1 MKYILIKEEKKA
13 RLGKIIIKN
22 RIIHTPVFMPVA
34 TIGTIKGIST
44 EELNAIGFKIILSNT
59 LHLMFTPG
67 EKVIELNEGLHK
79 FMNWNN
85 IILTDSGGFQ
95 AYSLKNKKI
104 KKDGIE
110 FKSTFDGK
118 KVFLTPE
125 NCIKMQKTIKSNI
138 NMVLD
143 ECIDNKNNIKKI
155 YDSVKLSINW
165 AKKCKKIH
173 DNKSSALFGIIQ
185 GGIFPEIRKLSL
197 KENNNINFDGF
208 AIGGLSVGE
217 TKNDLSKILK
227 CLNLP
232 KNKPRYLMGVG
243 YPEDIL
249 EGVANG
255 IDMFDCVIPTRNA
268 RNGYLFTSEKI
279 VRLKNSYN
287 KYILKPL
294 DKNCNCYTCKN
305 YKIAYLHHLYKT
317 NELLSYRLNTIHN
330 LYYYNNLMLN
340 IKKNILRNNFEK
352 FKNDFYK
359 QHKLKQ

>member
-1 MKYILIKEEKKA
+1 MKYIIIKKEKKA

-22 RIIHTPVFMPVA
+22 KIIHTPVFMPVA
-34 TIGTIKGIST
+34 TIGTVKTLSP
-44 EELNAIGFKIILSNT
+44 EELENIGFKIILSNT

-67 EKVIELNEGLHK
+67 EEIIKINDGLHK

-95 AYSLKNKKI
+95 AYSLKNKII
-104 KKDGIE
+104 KKNGIE

-118 KVFLTPE
+118 KIFLTPS
-125 NCIKMQKTIKSNI
+125 NCIKMQKTIKSDI

-143 ECIDNKNNIKKI
+143 ECINSKNNIKKI
-155 YDSVKLSINW
+155 YESTKLSISW
-165 AKKCKKIH
+165 AKDCETQH
-173 DNKSSALFGIIQ
+173 DKTSSSLFGIIQ

-197 KENNNINFDGF
+197 KENRNINFDGF

-217 TKNDLSKILK
+217 SKNDLSKILQ

-243 YPEDIL
+243 YPKDIL
-249 EGVANG
+249 EGVSNG

-268 RNGYLFTSEKI
+268 RNGYLFTSNKI
-279 VRLKNSYN
+279 IRIKNSYN

-305 YKIAYLHHLYKT
+305 YKVSYLHHLYKT

-330 LYYYNNLMLN
+330 LYYYNNLMIN
-340 IKKNILRNNFEK
+340 IRKNILRNNFEK
-352 FKNDFYK
+352 FKQNFYK
-359 QHKLKQ
+359 QNNR